1 MFDSA
6 GEPRLHGPNSLLG
19 DDFSP
24 ELAREVHSAWVR
36 FAATGD
42 PGWDRYTL
50 PQRRV
55 RNLARPSATIDDP
68 RPLERAAW

>member
-1 MFDSA
+1 A
-6 GEPRLHGPNSLLG
+6 RLSFLSEAEQ
-19 DDFSP
+19 DRSP